1 MINPDMTNPLSQIPK
16 SKARRSFIRLLP
28 TILVLLSITS
38 CNKDH
43 SLDFTKSWGDEK
55 TETRAVTG
63 NFTRIRL
70 ENDIDLSIT
79 LGNNY
84 SVTITGGENIL
95 PGIITEIIDST
106 LIIRNENKYN
116 WVRSYD
122 KKLLAA
128 VTLPHLFQLYYEST
142 GTVTCTDTIR
152 EDSLFIDSHGGSG
165 YINMLINTGLA
176 HMSIHR
182 GSADIK
188 AIGYCG
194 SNFIYSAS
202 YGVFHCEDLET
213 INTYMHSKGTGNCYI
228 RVLGTLEYQ
237 LDGKGNI
244 YYWGRPV
251 NISGTDNG
259 IGNLIPMQ

>member
-1 MINPDMTNPLSQIPK
+1 MTNLLRQLIK
-16 SKARRSFIRLLP
+16 QNNRRSITLLLAAML
-28 TILVLLSITS
+28 TLLSISS
-38 CNKDH
+38 CYKDH
-43 SLDFTKSWGDEK
+43 TFDFLKSWGDEV
-55 TETRAVTG
+55 TVEREVTG
-63 NFTRIRL
+63 NFTTIRL
-70 ENDIDLSIT
+70 ENDVDLTIT
-79 LGNNY
+79 QGDNY
-84 SVTITGGENIL
+84 NITVTGGENIL
-95 PGIITEIIDST
+95 SGIITDISDST
-106 LIIRNENKYN
+106 LTIRNENKYN

-122 KKLLAA
+122 KKLIAY
-128 VTLPHLFQLYYEST
+128 VTLPHLSHLYYEST

-165 YINMLINTGLA
+165 YITMLVNTGLA

-228 RVLGTLEYQ
+228 RVVETLEYQ

-251 NISGTDNG
+251 NVSGTDNG
-259 IGNLIPMQ
+259 IGELIPME

>member
-1 MINPDMTNPLSQIPK
+1 MMNQQRKIINGNSH
-16 SKARRSFIRLLP
+16 RNFCLLL
-28 TILVLLSITS
+28 TAALVFFSISS

-43 SLDFTKSWGDEK
+43 SLDFTKSWGDEM
-55 TETRAVTG
+55 TETRDVTG

-79 LGNNY
+79 QGDSY
-84 SVTITGGENIL
+84 SITVTGGENIL
-95 PGIITEIIDST
+95 SGIITEISDSS
-106 LIIRNENKYN
+106 LIIRNENRYN

-122 KKLLAA
+122 NKLIVY
-128 VTLPHLFQLYYEST
+128 VTLPHLFQLNYEST
-142 GTVTCTDTIR
+142 GTVTCTDTIC

-165 YINMLINTGLA
+165 YINMLVNTGLA

-188 AIGYCG
+188 AVGYCG

-213 INTYMHSKGTGNCYI
+213 INTYMLSKGTGNCYI
-228 RVLGTLEYQ
+228 RVLETFEYLLE
-237 LDGKGNI
+237 GKGNI

-251 NISGTDNG
+251 DVRGTDTG
-259 IGNLIPMQ
+259 IGELVPME